1 MRTPMQLDVLL
12 GSTRVGTLRL
22 TNTAPSADRVE
33 FLLDDAY
40 LNLVVRPVLGQT
52 FEDDPSPQSS
62 AMRAPPWFSN
72 LLPESPLRQ
81 LIAEQRGVSAEREF
95 FLLHQ
100 LGADL
105 PGAVVLKPSGSIAE
119 APPIEA
125 GVVPSASDSDLKF
138 SLAGVQLKF
147 SMLRE
152 GKGLTFPATGVGG
165 DWIVKFPG
173 SKFEAVVENEF
184 SMMTWARAAGVTT
197 ADFELAP
204 ARELRNLPPAV
215 HSVSGDVFA
224 TRRYDRSATGRIHQE
239 DFAQVLGVY
248 PAEKYRKANTETVA
262 NLYLRLVGTE
272 ALTEFVRR
280 LVFVIASGNEDAHL
294 KNWSL
299 VYPGAGTHA
308 AMAPAYDLVSTIQ
321 YDGLT
326 RGLGLNLAGSKVF
339 ERLSRQAFI
348 RLGKRLGVDVLPAT
362 LEAID
367 RTLGSWH
374 SLRTQLPIPARFRA
388 RLDAHLASIPLLRGE

>member
-1 MRTPMQLDVLL
+1 
-12 GSTRVGTLRL
+12 
-22 TNTAPSADRVE
+22 
-33 FLLDDAY
+33 
-40 LNLVVRPVLGQT
+40 
-52 FEDDPSPQSS
+52 
-62 AMRAPPWFSN
+62 
-72 LLPESPLRQ
+72 
-81 LIAEQRGVSAEREF
+81 
-95 FLLHQ
+95 
-100 LGADL
+100 
-105 PGAVVLKPSGSIAE
+105 
-119 APPIEA
+119 
-125 GVVPSASDSDLKF
+125 
-138 SLAGVQLKF
+138 
-147 SMLRE
+147 
-152 GKGLTFPATGVGG
+152 
-165 DWIVKFPG
+165 
-173 SKFEAVVENEF
+173 
-184 SMMTWARAAGVTT
+184 
-197 ADFELAP
+197 
-204 ARELRNLPPAV
+204 
-215 HSVSGDVFA
+215 
-224 TRRYDRSATGRIHQE
+224 
-239 DFAQVLGVY
+239 
-248 PAEKYRKANTETVA
+248 
-262 NLYLRLVGTE
+262 
-272 ALTEFVRR
+272 LTEFVRR